1 MEESPEGRQ
10 ASPCINFRE
19 FRDEVL
25 YRQRYIRSQTCD
37 AFLSR
42 IRRSVRERIEML
54 PAGETFWRAQI
65 GHDWESGDEEA
76 QRRRMPLQN
85 ERMKPWIDKAFEGR
99 VNPKGISC
107 LYLATSEYVA
117 MSEVRPWI
125 GTTLSLARFR
135 TVRALRIVDCSLF
148 HTLTETAPDS
158 HSANS
163 DEHVWRDI
171 DQAFAQPLLRS
182 DNTAFYAPTQLIAE
196 FFRLEGFE
204 GIIYGS
210 AFSET
215 GRNMALF
222 DINAAEQVDANL
234 FEVTGANFNFAPVTS
249 TMSG

>member
-1 MEESPEGRQ
+1 
-10 ASPCINFRE
+10 
-19 FRDEVL
+19 
-25 YRQRYIRSQTCD
+25 
-37 AFLSR
+37 
-42 IRRSVRERIEML
+42 
-54 PAGETFWRAQI
+54 
-65 GHDWESGDEEA
+65 
-76 QRRRMPLQN
+76 
-85 ERMKPWIDKAFEGR
+85 MKPWIDKAFEGR

-158 HSANS
+158 RSAS
-163 DEHVWRDI
+163 SGEQVWRDI
-171 DQAFAQPLLRS
+171 DRAFAQPVLRS

-210 AFSET
+210 AFS
-215 GRNMALF
+215 G
-222 DINAAEQVDANL
+222 IW
-234 FEVTGANFNFAPVTS
+234 PCSIS
-249 TMSG
+249 TPPSRSTRTCLK